1 MKYLKIVVVLL
12 ILAFIGFFYFY
23 IPSTI
28 KVSSYKISNAHELT
42 VLRLINDQTLFA
54 KSMSHFYDNNRKA
67 FRVDDLTITMH
78 SALSN
83 VIQMDI
89 ATKEQTIKS
98 FIIANAINK
107 ETTAISWFFEIKT
120 KWNPIQR
127 WQDYQEAIKIK
138 KATSKLI
145 DTFNSYVEK
154 PVNMYGFDIKEIT
167 LIDTVLITT
176 KMTTKS
182 LPTNDQIY
190 KAADGLYAYIAKNK
204 KVAVNEPMVTTIQNK
219 SNDYTIMV
227 GISINGAVPET
238 NDYKIKKMPTNGKMF
253 VADVKGGQAQITKG
267 YDAVKN
273 YLIESKRPTP
283 AVPFELLLKNRRQ
296 TIDSNQWITRIYY
309 PVM

>member
-1 MKYLKIVVVLL
+1 MSPYFDSNSKTVKI
-12 ILAFIGFFYFY
+12 
-23 IPSTI
+23 
-28 KVSSYKISNAHELT
+28 
-42 VLRLINDQTLFA
+42 
-54 KSMSHFYDNNRKA
+54 
-67 FRVDDLTITMH
+67 DDLAITMN

-89 ATKEQTIKS
+89 STNNHTIKS
-98 FIIANAINK
+98 FITANAITK
-107 ETTAISWFFEIKT
+107 ETTAISWFYEVNT
-120 KWNPIQR
+120 NWNPIQR

-176 KMTTKS
+176 KMTSKS

-204 KVAVNEPMVTTIQNK
+204 KVAINDPMVTTIQNN

-227 GISINGAVPET
+227 GISINGEIPET

-253 VADVKGGQAQITKG
+253 VADIKGGQTQITKG
-267 YDAVKN
+267 YEAVKN

-283 AVPFELLLKNRRQ
+283 AVPFELLLKDRRQ
-296 TIDSNQWITRIYY
+296 TIDSNEWITRIYY